1 MIWRPDLTA
10 QIKMPAAERET
21 GTADSKMKEYDA
33 ETLQESFCNNLG
45 VKPCEQSCGNNS
57 IWHCYC
63 NQVSIKTE
71 EVMGIFTRFMD
82 IVNSNIN
89 ALLDK
94 AEDPEKMIRL
104 MMQEMEDTLVDL
116 KSSCAAKIASR
127 SGTVRDQAEYQQKVT
142 RWTERARLAVEKGR
156 DDLAREALIE
166 KKEAQTGLDELNKE
180 LDHLNQIIDECK
192 KNIILIEE
200 KLQTVIV
207 KHKVLMRRGQEA
219 KEKTKVNTL
228 MRDSSGSGV
237 ITRFSNLENR
247 IERMESDAEV
257 SGFASS
263 NLESEFSKL
272 EAGEDVDD
280 ELAELKKSVK
290 KTKTE

>member
-1 MIWRPDLTA
+1 
-10 QIKMPAAERET
+10 
-21 GTADSKMKEYDA
+21 
-33 ETLQESFCNNLG
+33 
-45 VKPCEQSCGNNS
+45 
-57 IWHCYC
+57 
-63 NQVSIKTE
+63 
-71 EVMGIFTRFMD
+71 MGIFTRFMD

-127 SGTVRDQAEYQQKVT
+127 ARVLREQGIFQQKVT
-142 RWTERARLAVEKGR
+142 RWTERAQLAVEKAR
-156 DDLAREALIE
+156 DDLAKEALIE
-166 KKEAQTGLDELNKE
+166 KKDAQTGLNELNKE

-192 KNIILIEE
+192 NNIILIEE
-200 KLQTVIV
+200 KLQTVIQ
-207 KHKVLMRRGQEA
+207 KHKALIRRGQEA
-219 KEKTKVNTL
+219 KEKSKVNKV
-228 MRDSSGSGV
+228 MRDAAGSGAM
-237 ITRFSNLENR
+237 TRFSDLENR

-257 SGFASS
+257 SGFGSS

-272 EAGEDVDD
+272 EAGSDVDD

-290 KTKTE
+290 KTKSE

>member
-1 MIWRPDLTA
+1 
-10 QIKMPAAERET
+10 
-21 GTADSKMKEYDA
+21 
-33 ETLQESFCNNLG
+33 
-45 VKPCEQSCGNNS
+45 
-57 IWHCYC
+57 
-63 NQVSIKTE
+63 
-71 EVMGIFTRFMD
+71 MGIFTRFMD
-82 IVNSNIN
+82 IINSNIN

-127 SGTVRDQAEYQQKVT
+127 SRTVRDQADFQQKVT
-142 RWTERARLAVEKGR
+142 RWTERAQLAVEKGR

-166 KKEAQTGLDELNKE
+166 KKEAQAGLDELNKE
-180 LDHLNQIIDECK
+180 LDHVNQIIDECK

-207 KHKVLMRRGQEA
+207 KHKALMRRGLEA
-219 KEKTKVNTL
+219 KEKTKINKV
-228 MRDSSGSGV
+228 MKSASGSGV
-237 ITRFSNLENR
+237 MTRFGDLENR

-257 SGFASS
+257 SGFGAS

-280 ELAELKKSVK
+280 ELAELKKSVN
-290 KTKTE
+290 KTKSE